1 MEDVKGIL
9 ASKTIWGA
17 AVAALGA
24 IGALFHFDFGAADQA
39 ATLDAVYA
47 IMSAAGSLLAI
58 WGRVT
63 ATKKIG

>member
-9 ASKTIWGA
+9 ASKTVWGGIVA
-17 AVAALGA
+17 ILGAVAG
-24 IGALFHFDFGAADQA
+24 LFHIDFGVADQA
-39 ATLDAVYA
+39 ATLDAIYGIA
-47 IMSAAGSLLAI
+47 TAAGALLAI